1 MSLTV
6 QKEVLKAENIA
17 AQHGTRVVIEK
28 KLVLSNGAAPDKI
41 LLFMVEAQK
50 VQGEAGNGFVTVTGL
65 LEMEAL
71 YSEINPDGQ
80 LELSVARWSEA
91 GGTAVPFET
100 TVELPGAA
108 SGGHIQTWVEVEQAG
123 AEPGD
128 GDSLDACITLSVDI
142 RQSRQAQYTVVN
154 DLSAPPPIQL
164 RNEYWELESLEPAG
178 AKNIEWAID
187 EELTLPV
194 SMPDAAH
201 IIWWQIRVTDLETRI
216 GNSNDT
222 VYLTGALA
230 CEALYVS
237 SVPDEETQPGMLQ
250 MARWSENTANVI
262 HFTHGIEWPGLAQEC
277 ILNAAGIRFK
287 GTSVE
292 AFDAR
297 KLRLQARATARL
309 EAALPQTVAILE
321 NCTAETGETIDL
333 QKKPAETTQHLFA
346 QPTEHVIRET
356 LDLPYDVPEIE
367 RIFTVLGRP
376 INVTAEVADE
386 KVLIEGALELT
397 LLYQGGSVEAAGD
410 AEDVEDAE
418 AGFATV
424 ANWIGEDALPFQF
437 AIDVDDLT
445 PDALTDPLVTL
456 RDIDCEMLAPDKV
469 HIDALLAATAR
480 VSVNRSFMAVTN
492 AALITPDAGRRKA
505 SMLFYLVQSGD
516 TLWEI
521 ARRYNTTV
529 NRLAEA
535 NDVSEDDVVQPGV
548 KLQIPRA

>member
-6 QKEVLKAENIA
+6 QKEVLRAENIA

-50 VQGEAGNGFVTVTGL
+50 VQGEAGNGFVTITGL

-123 AEPGD
+123 AAPGD
-128 GDSLDACITLSVDI
+128 GDSLDASITLSVNI
-142 RQSRQAQYTVVN
+142 RQSRQAQYTVVH
-154 DLSAPPPIQL
+154 DLSATPPVQL
-164 RNEYWELESLEPAG
+164 RNEHWEFESLEPVG

-194 SMPDAAH
+194 SMPDADH
-201 IIWWQIRVTDLETRI
+201 IVWWQIRVTDLETRV
-216 GNSNDT
+216 GDDT
-222 VYLTGALA
+222 VYVNGALA
-230 CEALYVS
+230 CEVLYVS
-237 SVPDEETQPGMLQ
+237 AVPEEETQPGMLQ

-262 HFTHGIEWPGLAQEC
+262 HFTHGIEWPGLSPEC
-277 ILNAAGIRFK
+277 VMNAGIRFK

-297 KLRLQARATARL
+297 KLRLQARATSRL
-309 EAALPQTVAILE
+309 EAALPQTVALLE
-321 NCTAETGETIDL
+321 DCTAETGETIDL
-333 QKKPAETTQHLFA
+333 QKKPAEITQYLYA
-346 QPTEHVIRET
+346 EPIEHIIRDT
-356 LDLPYDVPEIE
+356 VSLPYDVPEIE

-376 INVTAEVADE
+376 INVTAEAADE

-397 LLYQGGSVEAAGD
+397 LLYQGGS
-410 AEDVEDAE
+410 AE
-418 AGFATV
+418 AEEAGVATAV
-424 ANWIGEDALPFQF
+424 SWIGEDALPFQA
-437 AIDVDDLT
+437 AIDVDGLT
-445 PDALTDPLVTL
+445 PEALVDPLVTL
-456 RDIDCEMLAPDKV
+456 RDIDFEMLGPDKV
-469 HIDALLAATAR
+469 HIDAQLTVTINA
-480 VSVNRSFMAVTN
+480 SVNRSFMAVTN
-492 AALITPDAGRRKA
+492 AALITPDVARRKA

-529 NRLAEA
+529 SRLAEA
-535 NDVSEDDVVQPGV
+535 NAVSEDDAVQPGI
-548 KLQIPRA
+548 KLQIPKA